1 MPPLNGAQRI
11 WNMATKTVAP
21 ARKKPRASAPAKKA
35 KKPAAKTK
43 AAVAQP
49 AERLPSKQGVAGSS
63 PAGRS
68 KSLNPRQR
76 AFVAEYRKDKN
87 ATQAAVR
94 AGYSEATARQIGS
107 RLLTDVVIRAEVDRQ
122 EAEALAKVQAETGI
136 TLERTLRAIAAVA
149 FHDPRKF
156 FDEAGNLKPIHELDD
171 ETASALAG
179 MDIQEEFA
187 GSGDARVHIGRTKKV
202 KIAERKGYLDMLM
215 RHLGGY
221 KKDNEQAGEAA
232 AAALAAGI
240 SVRFIEPNTTGSVSA
255 LKTGA

>member
-1 MPPLNGAQRI
+1 
-11 WNMATKTVAP
+11 MATKTVAP
-21 ARKKPRASAPAKKA
+21 ARKKPRASAPAKK
-35 KKPAAKTK
+35 PAAKTK

-49 AERLPSKQGVAGSS
+49 AEHLPSKQGVAGSS

-107 RLLTDVVIRAEVDRQ
+107 RLLTDVVIRAEVESQ

-136 TLERTLRAIAAVA
+136 TLERTLRSIAAVA

-156 FDEAGNLKPIHELDD
+156 FDDAGNLKPIHELDD

-187 GSGDARVHIGRTKKV
+187 GSGEARVHIGRTKKV

>member
-1 MPPLNGAQRI
+1 
-11 WNMATKTVAP
+11 MATKKVAP
-21 ARKKPRASAPAKKA
+21 AKTKPRARPAKTTTTA
-35 KKPAAKTK
+35 
-43 AAVAQP
+43 
-49 AERLPSKQGVAGSS
+49 GVASDATPHG
-63 PAGRS
+63 
-68 KSLNPRQR
+68 LNPRQR
-76 AFVAEYRKDKN
+76 AFVVEYLADKN
-87 ATQAAVR
+87 ATQAAIR
-94 AGYSEATARQIGS
+94 AGYSAATARQIGS
-107 RLLTDVVIRAEVDRQ
+107 RLLTDVVIRAEVESQ

-136 TLERTLRAIAAVA
+136 TLERTLRSIAAVA

-156 FDEAGNLKPIHELDD
+156 FDDAGNLKPIHELDD

-187 GSGDARVHIGRTKKV
+187 GSGEARVHIGRTKKV